1 MDRSAAS
8 DEPSCTTSEIA
19 FPIYVKLNERTKFF
33 LSILR
38 YAEFYLAWPLFLL
51 QRSMIVI
58 RWPPWDIRSCKVV
71 SVV

>member
-51 QRSMIVI
+51 QRSME
-58 RWPPWDIRSCKVV
+58 
-71 SVV
+71 